1 MLAQFDLRLA
11 PIRSESRRLLTSPI
25 EDHDPA
31 AFGHQAVSP
40 EALAQVG
47 EVLRT
52 HKFSSLD
59 RYLSVRSHPNQAT
72 NAIIPTFIIETNCQG
87 RDTTVIGTVVDPV
100 QNIFS
105 CLPIEVMI
113 EVIDRDWVADMATG
127 PIRTT
132 DLDAI
137 QAWDRCCED
146 AVEFPRTQEQRGVV
160 GWTSIG
166 LSRRGTSDNRACRLP
181 GSWNAGYHRQAQP
194 AMIVKAGGDIVRRYQ
209 VIRSHMIPRRHSPSL
224 VSFDTRHPD

>member
-11 PIRSESRRLLTSPI
+11 PIRSESRRLLTFPI

-146 AVEFPRTQEQRGVV
+146 AVEFPRTQEQRGVNFATAFTLIHQSLPS
-160 GWTSIG
+160 GKNPSG
-166 LSRRGTSDNRACRLP
+166 LPA
-181 GSWNAGYHRQAQP
+181 NAP
-194 AMIVKAGGDIVRRYQ
+194 AEARKVFESVKPIT
-209 VIRSHMIPRRHSPSL
+209 
-224 VSFDTRHPD
+224 TR